1 MHNGLDLDSNQDSE
15 RLLCLMT
22 DPQQVQLSL
31 ANNNMSGR
39 AELVRKGLALRAIPE
54 LQEMLS
60 DQGPG
65 AAALG
70 LQSRTRNAV
79 GETARAVQGS
89 EECFPTAHSV
99 NQQINP
105 QTIICPL
112 QITCT

>member
-1 MHNGLDLDSNQDSE
+1 MF
-15 RLLCLMT
+15 
-22 DPQQVQLSL
+22 
-31 ANNNMSGR
+31 GR
-39 AELVRKGLALRAIPE
+39 TELVRKRLALRAVPK
-54 LQEMLS
+54 LHEMLP
-60 DQGPG
+60 DQGTG

-70 LQSRTRNAV
+70 LQSRTWNAV
-79 GETARAVQGS
+79 EEVARAAQGS